1 MEDKS
6 HGDNDFIYLLVGV
19 TAYYLRSIP
28 ITKKKKKMQVIYSLN
43 GKYFN
48 DYKVY
53 ISKSEGLLDKLKP
66 KPKTSYDWAEYHGKT
81 FDNSPVRYDEREIT
95 LSGFVMGDNWQ
106 QMKRNFDTL
115 FSEFD
120 KGGLVRLLVEFEHIL
135 AFDVYLIDKIELQK
149 EFRKGQIIG
158 SFSLKMKEPN
168 PVKRIL
174 KIENK
179 PLNLSFN
186 TPLWV
191 DISIDGKVENF
202 INSVSIRNKIIPPRA
217 TTQNPNTHYIIIA
230 GDIDQITD
238 FQTNA
243 EIIWNKI

>member
-1 MEDKS
+1 M
-6 HGDNDFIYLLVGV
+6 
-19 TAYYLRSIP
+19 
-28 ITKKKKKMQVIYSLN
+28 
-43 GKYFN
+43 
-48 DYKVY
+48 
-53 ISKSEGLLDKLKP
+53 
-66 KPKTSYDWAEYHGKT
+66 
-81 FDNSPVRYDEREIT
+81 RYDEREIT